1 MNLPTFPPTFSACA
15 RRINACESA
24 VRSNNGF
31 VQSLVGLAL
40 SAQAQTGDPGAGAA
54 YAQQVCA
61 KCHAIDRTGSSP
73 ELTAPPFKDVANTP
87 GMTETA
93 LTVWLRTSHPTMPNI
108 IVEPADMDNVIAYIL
123 SLKD

>member
-1 MNLPTFPPTFSACA
+1 MNQWFALVIVSLPLFAGLPSSA
-15 RRINACESA
+15 E
-24 VRSNNGF
+24 
-31 VQSLVGLAL
+31 
-40 SAQAQTGDPGAGAA
+40 AQTGDPGAGAA

-61 KCHAIDRTGSSP
+61 KCHAIDRTGISP
-73 ELTAPPFKDVANTP
+73 ELTAPIFKDVANTP

>member
-1 MNLPTFPPTFSACA
+1 MWNQWFARVIVLLPSF
-15 RRINACESA
+15 
-24 VRSNNGF
+24 
-31 VQSLVGLAL
+31 VGLL
-40 SAQAQTGDPGAGAA
+40 SNAEAQTGDPGAGAA
-54 YAQQVCA
+54 YAKQVCA
-61 KCHAIDRTGSSP
+61 KCHAIDQTGISP

>member
-1 MNLPTFPPTFSACA
+1 MNQWVALVILFLSPFAGLPSSA
-15 RRINACESA
+15 E
-24 VRSNNGF
+24 
-31 VQSLVGLAL
+31 
-40 SAQAQTGDPGAGAA
+40 AQTGDPGAGAA
-54 YAQQVCA
+54 YAKQVCV
-61 KCHAIDRTGSSP
+61 KCHAIDQTGISP

-108 IVEPADMDNVIAYIL
+108 IVEPADMNNVIAYIL